1 MTLLQRSNTTG
12 SHHNKPLHLQNP
24 IILASQAKL
33 YSLVI
38 RACGLILWL
47 PDISWPHL
55 PSPSA
60 QQYASFFK
68 LISIFEKFLSNFLFW
83 EIFTGQDFESVLL
96 LSGFLIREF
105 ICSTHSPYKG
115 RGVQGGVRGD
125 TFKGGYCTLYIVPNM
140 ANEPENNTLNIQ
152 LRSYTNGTGRIILE
166 YVTADTIILIM
177 VFIMA
182 SLNRLRKYL

>member
-12 SHHNKPLHLQNP
+12 SHHNKPSYLQNP

-68 LISIFEKFLSNFLFW
+68 LISTFEKFLSNFLFW
-83 EIFTGQDFESVLL
+83 EIFTGQDFGSVLL
-96 LSGFLIREF
+96 LSGFLIRVF
-105 ICSTHSPYKG
+105 IWSTHSPYKG
-115 RGVQGGVRGD
+115 WGD
-125 TFKGGYCTLYIVPNM
+125 TGGSTGGYIQRGYCTLYIVPNM

-152 LRSYTNGTGRIILE
+152 LRSYTNSAGRIILE

-182 SLNRLRKYL
+182 SL